1 MANIEKTIKSLE
13 YNNFTVKYFDN
24 AEAAAEWLDKE
35 IDGEVVGFGDSQT
48 MLKMKLFDRLS
59 SHNTVYDPNQ
69 SKGEDVEPDGFHNLA
84 RKALIVDSFLTSV
97 NAMSET
103 GEMINI
109 DGTGNRLAGSLFSHR
124 KIYFVVGTNK
134 IEPNLEKAMWRAKNI
149 ASPMNSL
156 KYDLPTPC
164 VAHYK
169 KTGEYK
175 CFDCNSPQRI
185 CNATVIY
192 HKRMEHLEDAVVVLI
207 DEKLGF

>member
-13 YNNFTVKYFDN
+13 NNNYTVNYFES
-24 AEAAAEWLDKE
+24 AEDAAEWLDAE
-35 IDGEVVGFGDSQT
+35 IDGEIVGFGDSQT
-48 MLKMKLFDRLS
+48 MIKMRMFDRLS

-69 SKGEDVEPDGFHNLA
+69 SKGEDVEPDEFHELA
-84 RKALIVDSFLTSV
+84 RKALVVDSFLTSV

-109 DGTGNRLAGSLFSHR
+109 DGTGNRVAGSLFSHK
-124 KIYFVVGTNK
+124 KIYFIVGTNK
-134 IEPNLEKAMWRAKNI
+134 IEPSLDAAMWRAKNI

-192 HKRMEHLEDAVVVLI
+192 QKRMEYLEDAVVVLI

>member
-13 YNNFTVKYFDN
+13 NNNYTVKYFES
-24 AEAAAEWLDKE
+24 AEDAAEWLDAE
-35 IDGEVVGFGDSQT
+35 IDGEIVGFGDSQT
-48 MLKMKLFDRLS
+48 MIKMRMFDRLS

-69 SKGEDVEPDGFHNLA
+69 SKGEDVEPDEFHELA
-84 RKALIVDSFLTSV
+84 RKALVVDSFLTSV

-109 DGTGNRLAGSLFSHR
+109 DGTGNRVAGSLFSHK
-124 KIYFVVGTNK
+124 KIYFIVGTNK
-134 IEPNLEKAMWRAKNI
+134 IEPSLDAAMWRAKNI

-192 HKRMEHLEDAVVVLI
+192 QKRMEYLEDAVVVLI

>member
-13 YNNFTVKYFDN
+13 SNNHTVKFFET
-24 AEAAAEWLDKE
+24 AEEAAKWLDAE

-48 MLKMKLFDRLS
+48 MIKMKLFDRLS

-69 SKGEDVEPDGFHNLA
+69 SKGEDVEPDGFHDLA
-84 RKALIVDSFLTSV
+84 RQALIVDSFLTSV

-109 DGTGNRLAGSLFSHR
+109 DGTGNRVAGSLFSHK

-134 IEPNLEKAMWRAKNI
+134 IEPTLEKAMWRAKNI

-192 HKRMEHLEDAVVVLI
+192 HKRMEYLEDSVVVLI
-207 DEKLGF
+207 NEKLGF

>member
-13 YNNFTVKYFDN
+13 NNNYTVKYFES
-24 AEAAAEWLDKE
+24 AEDAAEWLDAE
-35 IDGEVVGFGDSQT
+35 IDGEIVGFGDSQT
-48 MLKMKLFDRLS
+48 MIKMRMFDRLS

-69 SKGEDVEPDGFHNLA
+69 SKGEDVEPDEFHELA
-84 RKALIVDSFLTSV
+84 RKALVVDSFLTSV

-109 DGTGNRLAGSLFSHR
+109 DGTGNRVAGSLFSHK
-124 KIYFVVGTNK
+124 KIYFIVGTNK
-134 IEPNLEKAMWRAKNI
+134 IEPSLNTAMWRAKNI

-192 HKRMEHLEDAVVVLI
+192 QKRMEYLEAAVVVLI

>member
-13 YNNFTVKYFDN
+13 NNNYTVKYFES
-24 AEAAAEWLDKE
+24 AEDAAEWLDAE
-35 IDGEVVGFGDSQT
+35 IDGEIVGFGDSQT
-48 MLKMKLFDRLS
+48 MIKMRMFDRLS

-69 SKGEDVEPDGFHNLA
+69 SKGEDVEPDEFHELA
-84 RKALIVDSFLTSV
+84 RKALVVDSFLTSV

-109 DGTGNRLAGSLFSHR
+109 DGTGNRVAGSLFSHK
-124 KIYFVVGTNK
+124 KIYFIVGTNK
-134 IEPNLEKAMWRAKNI
+134 IEPSLDAAMWRAKNS

-192 HKRMEHLEDAVVVLI
+192 QKRMEYLEDAVVVLI

>member
-13 YNNFTVKYFDN
+13 SNNHTVKFFET
-24 AEAAAEWLDKE
+24 AEEAAKWLDAE

-48 MLKMKLFDRLS
+48 MIKMKLFDRLS

-69 SKGEDVEPDGFHNLA
+69 SKGEDVEPDGFHDLA
-84 RKALIVDSFLTSV
+84 RQALIVDSFLTSV

-109 DGTGNRLAGSLFSHR
+109 DGTGNRVAGSLFSHK

-134 IEPNLEKAMWRAKNI
+134 IEPTLEKAMWRAKNI

-192 HKRMEHLEDAVVVLI
+192 HKRMEYLDDSIVVLI
-207 DEKLGF
+207 NEKLGF

>member
-1 MANIEKTIKSLE
+1 MADIEKTVKSLE
-13 YNNFTVKYFDN
+13 YNNYTVKFFEN
-24 AEAAAEWLDKE
+24 AEDAAKWLDKE

-48 MLKMKLFDRLS
+48 MIKMKLYDRLS

-69 SKGEDVEPDGFHNLA
+69 SKGEDVEPDAFHELA
-84 RKALIVDSFLTSV
+84 KQALVVDSFLTSV

-109 DGTGNRLAGSLFSHR
+109 DGTGNRLAGSLFSHK

-134 IEPNLEKAMWRAKNI
+134 IEPTLEKAMWRAKNI

-192 HKRMEHLEDAVVVLI
+192 HKRMEYLEDAVVVLI

>member
-1 MANIEKTIKSLE
+1 MADIEKTIKSLE

-24 AEAAAEWLDKE
+24 AEAAAEWIDSQ

-48 MLKMKLFDRLS
+48 MLKMRLFDRLS

-69 SKGEDVEPDGFHNLA
+69 SKGEDVEPDEFHDLA
-84 RKALIVDSFLTSV
+84 RNALIVDSFLTSV

-109 DGTGNRLAGSLFSHR
+109 DGTGNRLAGSLFSHK

-134 IEPNLEKAMWRAKNI
+134 IEPTLEKAMWRAKNI

-156 KYDLPTPC
+156 KYDLPTLC

-192 HKRMEHLEDAVVVLI
+192 HKRMEYLEDAVVVLI

>member
-1 MANIEKTIKSLE
+1 MANIDKTIKSLE
-13 YNNFTVKYFDN
+13 ANNYTVKFFEN
-24 AEAAAEWLDKE
+24 AEDAAKWIDSQ

-48 MLKMKLFDRLS
+48 MIKMKMFERLS

-69 SKGEDVEPDGFHNLA
+69 SKGEDLEPDGFHEWA

-97 NAMSET
+97 NAISET

-109 DGTGNRLAGSLFSHR
+109 DGTGNRVAGSLFSHK
-124 KIYFVVGTNK
+124 KIYFIAGTNK
-134 IEPNLEKAMWRAKNI
+134 IEPTLEAAMWRAKNI

-175 CFDCNSPQRI
+175 CFDCSSPRRI

-192 HKRMEHLEDAVVVLI
+192 QKRMEYLEDAVVVLI
-207 DEKLGF
+207 NEKMGF